1 MKKAAFCVTWKSVHR
16 AWGGRR
22 AETDCVL
29 PYHRCMRVSAVRPHS
44 QKRQA
49 DTDAGDVYV
58 GVGWEPKGPSHTPV
72 PEGPYQI
79 EMLADKELRES

>member
-1 MKKAAFCVTWKSVHR
+1 
-16 AWGGRR
+16 
-22 AETDCVL
+22 
-29 PYHRCMRVSAVRPHS
+29 MRVSAVRPHS